1 MARALVT
8 GAAGFAGQ
16 WLCRALIREGWD
28 VTGASLTSPA
38 PEGVL
43 SHGEREAVRWILADL
58 RTEAAIASVLD
69 ASQPDVVFHLAGIS
83 FVPTSGEDPVGV
95 CQANVVAGVALL
107 ADIRRRRAVGALDP
121 MVLMVGSAEQ
131 YGVHLE
137 SDGPLTERAECRP
150 VTLYAA
156 SKFAQEIFAL
166 EAARTDGVRVVCT
179 RSFNHSGPG
188 QASHFL
194 LPALVRR
201 VAAVRHE
208 AAPRQITIGN
218 PHTVREFLHAEDVA
232 AAYVSLA
239 AHGTS
244 GEVYN
249 VCSGHG
255 VTVEALA
262 REVCARA
269 GVDADLVSHPSLR
282 RTIDVPW
289 LVGDNTKLRS
299 TTGWAPHR
307 SRSDIIDELLHAASH

>member
-1 MARALVT
+1 M
-8 GAAGFAGQ
+8 
-16 WLCRALIREGWD
+16 
-28 VTGASLTSPA
+28 
-38 PEGVL
+38 
-43 SHGEREAVRWILADL
+43 
-58 RTEAAIASVLD
+58 
-69 ASQPDVVFHLAGIS
+69 
-83 FVPTSGEDPVGV
+83 
-95 CQANVVAGVALL
+95 
-107 ADIRRRRAVGALDP
+107 
-121 MVLMVGSAEQ
+121 
-131 YGVHLE
+131 
-137 SDGPLTERAECRP
+137 
-150 VTLYAA
+150 
-156 SKFAQEIFAL
+156 
-166 EAARTDGVRVVCT
+166 
-179 RSFNHSGPG
+179 
-188 QASHFL
+188 
-194 LPALVRR
+194 RR

>member
-8 GAAGFAGQ
+8 GAAGFVGQ
-16 WLCRALIREGWD
+16 WLCRTLIREGWD

-43 SHGEREAVRWILADL
+43 SHAEREAVRWMLADL

-69 ASQPDVVFHLAGIS
+69 ASQPDAVFHLAGIS
-83 FVPTSGEDPVGV
+83 FVPTAGEDPVGV
-95 CQANVVAGVALL
+95 CQANVLAGVALL

-121 MVLMVGSAEQ
+121 MVVMIGSAEQ
-131 YGVHLE
+131 YGVHE
-137 SDGPLTERAECRP
+137 ASAGALTERAECRP

-156 SKFAQEIFAL
+156 SKYAQEIFAL

-179 RSFNHSGPG
+179 RSFNHSGLG

-201 VAAVRHE
+201 VAAVRDE
-208 AAPRQITIGN
+208 PAPRAITIGN
-218 PHTVREFLHAEDVA
+218 PHTVREFLHVEDVA
-232 AAYVSLA
+232 AAYLSLA

-244 GEVYN
+244 GAVYN
-249 VCSGHG
+249 VCSGTG
-255 VTVEALA
+255 VTVEELA
-262 REVCARA
+262 REVCAAA
-269 GVDADLVSHPSLR
+269 GVDAELVSDPSLR

-289 LVGDNTKLRS
+289 LVGDNTKLRT
-299 TTGWAPHR
+299 TTGWAPRR